1 MGGIQNNLKICG
13 SARAS
18 WPRSSANIVE
28 LNKIQYVT
36 LRLLRLGSTAWDFW
50 GVNFWS
56 MDFLGVLLEAPGI
69 FFLGG
74 GVDCPRD
81 SFGF

>member
-1 MGGIQNNLKICG
+1 ML
-13 SARAS
+13 
-18 WPRSSANIVE
+18 
-28 LNKIQYVT
+28 LNVFRKF
-36 LRLLRLGSTAWDFW
+36 LRLGSTAWDFW

-69 FFLGG
+69 FFCGGG

-81 SFGF
+81 SLGF

>member
-1 MGGIQNNLKICG
+1 MEGIQLSWKICG

-18 WPRSSANIVE
+18 RPRSSVNLVE
-28 LNKIQYVT
+28 LNKVQYVT
-36 LRLLRLGSTAWDFW
+36 PFNVFWKFLRLGSTAWDFL

-69 FFLGG
+69 FFGG
-74 GVDCPRD
+74 
-81 SFGF
+81 F